1 MSNNNV
7 KFKMILRSNVKFNN
21 KDLSKL
27 SNTDKQAFIKV
38 MEYLEIYNE
47 DIPYKTMMP
56 YVDEPRILLMKLKE
70 YYID

>member
-1 MSNNNV
+1 MDNNV
-7 KFKMILRSNVKFNN
+7 KFKMILRNN
-21 KDLSKL
+21 IKYNINDLSKL
-27 SNTDKQAFIKV
+27 NNTDRQAFIKV

-56 YVDEPRILLMKLKE
+56 YVDEPGILLIKLKE